1 VTRCSA
7 PAVAPETK
15 VVGRRAAAFLVDN
28 VVIGVLIVLCAIPLL
43 LVLLGL
49 GPALYERAPAVV
61 LVAMLTTLYSL
72 VVIFGVTFGY
82 YVLLEGY
89 RGRTL
94 GKMLFGLEVIREE
107 TGAVPGPKA
116 AALRVLMLLL
126 ADAQFLG
133 IVGLAAILLTQRRHS
148 ASGTWM
154 ATGTLVVRKAR
165 GVRR

>member
-1 VTRCSA
+1 MTRHSA
-7 PAVAPETK
+7 PAVALETK

-28 VVIGVLIVLCAIPLL
+28 VVIGVLILLCAIPLL

-49 GPALYERAPAVV
+49 NPAFYERAPAVV

-72 VVIFGVTFGY
+72 VVVFGVTFGY

-89 RGRTL
+89 RGQTL
-94 GKMLFGLEVIREE
+94 GKMLFGVEVIRDD

-116 AALRVLMLLL
+116 AALRAVMLLL
-126 ADAQFLG
+126 ADAQFFG
-133 IVGLAAILLTQRRHS
+133 IVGLSTILLSERRQRIGDI
-148 ASGTWM
+148 A
-154 ATGTLVVRKAR
+154 AGTLVVRKAR